1 MLYVNSYAIDNKV
14 WFYTVSGALSRQIKL
29 VLLRA
34 GVGNWRPGGHMRPP
48 PSLNAALRLIPQHR
62 YTVALVSAQ
71 TGGKGDPL

>member
-48 PSLNAALRLIPQHR
+48 PSLNVALRFNITILIYYWFQ
-62 YTVALVSAQ
+62 LLQ
-71 TGGKGDPL
+71 F